1 MYSGMDGRIDEWTH
15 GRMEEVSRNVTLLN
29 NRDNA
34 DNVVNA
40 AGFDVIGNKTVSKNS
55 FAGTD

>member
-1 MYSGMDGRIDEWTH
+1 MDGRIDEWTH